1 MGSSRSRTGAA
12 AQQQNSGFALD
23 CTISVR
29 KTRLR
34 GKARASA
41 RGRRK
46 EG

>member
-12 AQQQNSGFALD
+12 AQQSSGFVLD

-29 KTRLR
+29 KTRQC

-46 EG
+46 ER